1 MPLPTLLNRPAA
13 LQWAFLVL
21 TSLALIM
28 PLELLHLPAGVLL
41 GAMLA
46 GIGLT
51 ALDGRLNLPSLPFL
65 MAQALVGCLMARSL
79 GPGLLPVLAA
89 QWPLFLFGVVA
100 VILFSV
106 SLGAL
111 LARWQILPG
120 TTAVWG
126 SVPGAASVMVLMADA
141 HGGDMR
147 LVAFMQFLRVVMVA
161 SVASAVSRVV
171 AAPDAPLLLTPDWFP
186 PLPLAD
192 FALTLTL
199 AAAGVL
205 IGVKGKI
212 PAGALLV
219 PLFAGTALSGSGAV
233 DFVLPPWLMVGCY
246 VLLGWGIGL
255 RFTRAVAIYATRK
268 LPQLALSVLVLIGLC
283 AALGYLLHRL
293 AGIELLTAY
302 LATSPGGADS
312 IAIIATA
319 SAVDVPFVMAM
330 QSARFLLIL
339 FTGPSLARLV
349 ARWMRQTR

>member
-1 MPLPTLLNRPAA
+1 MPTLHNRPAS
-13 LQWAFLVL
+13 LQWAFLLLASLVL
-21 TSLALIM
+21 II
-28 PLELLHLPAGVLL
+28 PLELLHLPAAVLL

-51 ALDGRLNLPSLPFL
+51 ALEGRLNLPATPFL
-65 MAQALVGCLMARSL
+65 LAQALVGCLMARSL

-89 QWPLFLFGVVA
+89 QWPLFLAGVVT

-111 LARWQILPG
+111 LARWQVLPG

-126 SVPGAASVMVLMADA
+126 SVPGAATVMVLMADA

-161 SVASAVSRVV
+161 TVASLVSRLV
-171 AAPDAPLLLTPDWFP
+171 AAPGAPLLLTPDWFP
-186 PLPLAD
+186 PLPVAN
-192 FALTLTL
+192 FALTLAV

-205 IGVKGKI
+205 IGIKGRI
-212 PAGALLV
+212 PAGALIV
-219 PLFAGTALSGSGAV
+219 PLFAGTALSGSGLV
-233 DFVLPPWLMVGCY
+233 QFMLPPWLMVGCY

-255 RFTRAVAIYATRK
+255 RFTRAVAVYAARR
-268 LPQLALSVLVLIGLC
+268 LPQVALSVLVLIGLC
-283 AALGYLLHRL
+283 GGLGYLLHRL
-293 AGIELLTAY
+293 AGIDLLTAY

-312 IAIIATA
+312 VAIIATA

-339 FTGPSLARLV
+339 FTGPSLARVV
-349 ARWMRQTR
+349 ARWMQQPR